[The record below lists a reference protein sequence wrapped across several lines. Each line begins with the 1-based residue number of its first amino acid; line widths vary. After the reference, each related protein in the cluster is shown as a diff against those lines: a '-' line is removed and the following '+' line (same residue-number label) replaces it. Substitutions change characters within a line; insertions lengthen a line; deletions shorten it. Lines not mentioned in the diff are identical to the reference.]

1 MFTMQNWI
9 PMLQSALLWHQRV
22 EGWGLGGGGG
32 SRMDFLRCVGPVE
45 SATPASTSSSPFQTD
60 EGRKAELKGRRP
72 QTRRANVDT
81 SKEEREFSPQLP
93 PRRVGGFA
101 RRCEVADRI
110 SRQSVSQSVNNLSK
124 LMFHLI
130 CAHLYNVDSMTSPI
144 SLLKLTLR
152 LALCI
157 TVLYWNN

>member
-22 EGWGLGGGGG
+22 EGWWGGVGWSRGGGG

-81 SKEEREFSPQLP
+81 SKEERQFSPQLP

-110 SRQSVSQSVNNLSK
+110 SSQPVSQQLEQTDVPS
-124 LMFHLI
+124 HL
-130 CAHLYNVDSMTSPI
+130 CSSAQCGLYDFPHFF
-144 SLLKLTLR
+144 
-152 LALCI
+152 A
-157 TVLYWNN
+157 